1 MTAIQLIRAA
11 IQALESM
18 PCGFVGQGGAT
29 QKELDAMVAS
39 NDVEDG
45 VYFNSQ
51 QAFLYLQEALA
62 KLHIEKETTK

>member
-51 QAFLYLQEALA
+51 QAFLYLQEALEIMEL
-62 KLHIEKETTK
+62 KR

>member
-11 IQALESM
+11 MQALESM
-18 PCGFVGQGGAT
+18 PCGGVGPSGST

-39 NDVEDG
+39 NNVEDG

-51 QAFLYLQEALA
+51 QAFLYLQEALEIMEL
-62 KLHIEKETTK
+62 KR

>member
-18 PCGFVGQGGAT
+18 PCGGVGQGGAT

-39 NDVEDG
+39 NNVEDG

-51 QAFLYLQEALA
+51 QAFLYLQEALGIMEL
-62 KLHIEKETTK
+62 KR